1 MPTKGLPLGSRGHEG
16 VKAGEGREERGG
28 QKTASQNTIKGLSQ
42 AWGLLA
48 LPGDMRTEHN
58 VLLVHTPPFCCS
70 STLAP
75 THAKV

>member
-1 MPTKGLPLGSRGHEG
+1 MGELPLGSLGHEG
-16 VKAGEGREERGG
+16 VKAGEGREEWGS

-42 AWGLLA
+42 AWGVRV
-48 LPGDMRTEHN
+48 LPGEMRAEHN
-58 VLLVHTPPFCCS
+58 VLLVHTPPFCFS